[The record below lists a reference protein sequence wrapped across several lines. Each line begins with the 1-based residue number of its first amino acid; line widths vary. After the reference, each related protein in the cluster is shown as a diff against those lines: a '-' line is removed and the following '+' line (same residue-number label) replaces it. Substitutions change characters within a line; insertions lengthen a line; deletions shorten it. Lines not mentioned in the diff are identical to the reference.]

1 MEKQQPQAY
10 FPTALVSTYNRKKNN
25 KRTKTL
31 QVINRVPWQTSS
43 WKQMLYTQT
52 DNLDYCNLGYVCK
65 DKFDLK

>member
-10 FPTALVSTYNRKKNN
+10 FPTALVSTYNRKKTN

-43 WKQMLYTQT
+43 
-52 DNLDYCNLGYVCK
+52 
-65 DKFDLK
+65 